1 MITIMNVK
9 DLPYPTKCYGCG
21 KRNENGGIRIEV
33 SNPARLR
40 GEVIYLCDKCR
51 QELKEK
57 I

>member
-33 SNPARLR
+33 QNPARHR
-40 GEVIYLCDKCR
+40 GEVIYLCDECR
-51 QELKEK
+51 QALKEK